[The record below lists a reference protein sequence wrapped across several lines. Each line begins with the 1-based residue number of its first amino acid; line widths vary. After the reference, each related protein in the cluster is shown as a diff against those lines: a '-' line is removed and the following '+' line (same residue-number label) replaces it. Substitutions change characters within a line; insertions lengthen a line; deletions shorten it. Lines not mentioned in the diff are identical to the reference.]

1 VKTVVPIQALRA
13 AAALS
18 VVLVHFSETYWQM
31 AGQARDPLYPLAA
44 GVDLFFVISGF
55 VMVYSSEYLF
65 GKPGAPVIFLR
76 NRIARIVPLYWGA
89 STVAIVLMG
98 THTSLHA
105 VIDSYLFIPFTN
117 ENGSLNPLFGVGW
130 TLNFEM
136 YFYAIFALCLFCRR
150 TFALSVLGVAL
161 ISAVL
166 IGHEFWM
173 QHSALIVWTDP
184 LIVEFLLGALIAVLY
199 RRGVTIP
206 TALRIPIIGM
216 AIITIFVT
224 TSFFPVPELPSHY
237 RWLQWGVPAAFI
249 VAATVLGSQQWSTG
263 ALGTVARKA
272 GDASYSL
279 YLLHAIA
286 LTLCGIVV
294 GHRGGFTGFFCLLSA
309 LIMVVPASF
318 VCYHYFERP
327 MTDFLRGKLS
337 SSVAGGSSALGS
349 IPIVAQ
355 G

>member
-13 AAALS
+13 VAAVS
-18 VVLVHFSETYWQM
+18 VVLVHFSEGYWQM
-31 AGQARDPLYPLAA
+31 TGQAGDPFYPLAA

-65 GKPGAPVIFLR
+65 GSPGAPVTFLR
-76 NRIARIVPLYWGA
+76 NRIARIVPLYWVA
-89 STVAIVLMG
+89 SAIAIVLMM
-98 THTSLHA
+98 TRTSLHSI
-105 VIDSYLFIPFTN
+105 IDSYLFIPFTN
-117 ENGSLNPLFGVGW
+117 DNGTLNPLYGVGW

-136 YFYAIFALCLFCRR
+136 FFYVVFALCLFFRR
-150 TFALSVLGVAL
+150 TVALSVLGVAL

-166 IGHEFWM
+166 IGYEFRM

-184 LIVEFLLGALIAVLY
+184 LIIEFLLGAMIAVLY

-237 RWLQWGVPAAFI
+237 RWLQWGVPAASI
-249 VAATVLGSQQWSTG
+249 VAATVLGSQEWTVG
-263 ALGTVARKA
+263 ALGRVARKA

-279 YLLHAIA
+279 YLLHVIA
-286 LTLCGIVV
+286 LATCVILIKQRNGLTVFSCLVSAFIIVV
-294 GHRGGFTGFFCLLSA
+294 A
-309 LIMVVPASF
+309 ASF
-318 VCYHYFERP
+318 VCYRYFERP
-327 MTDFLRGKLS
+327 MTDFLRRKS
-337 SSVAGGSSALGS
+337 RSFTASDSSALSS
-349 IPIVAQ
+349 IPIAAH
-355 G
+355 